1 MLRKVTKKSEQAR
14 VGTDASSGQ
23 PSEARLAGAW
33 RLRSMKGIVS
43 VWSTGGTVSTSKSLA
58 IRVGGV
64 TVSPAPSVWTEFEV
78 RDVDGTIRTAARKG
92 DLTLSDD
99 KGSTTLAQGQ
109 ETTCEESPRDKNRK
123 KR

>member
-1 MLRKVTKKSEQAR
+1 MLGKVTKKSEQAH

-78 RDVDGTIRTAARKG
+78 RDVDGTIRIAARKG

-99 KGSTTLAQGQ
+99 KGSTTLGQGQ
-109 ETTCEESPRDKNRK
+109 GTTREESPRDKNRK

>member
-23 PSEARLAGAW
+23 PREARLAGAW

-58 IRVGGV
+58 TRVGAV
-64 TVSPAPSVWTEFEV
+64 SVSPVPSVWTEFEV
-78 RDVDGTIRTAARKG
+78 RDVDGTIRIAARKG
-92 DLTLSDD
+92 RLDTQRR
-99 KGSTTLAQGQ
+99 QGQ
-109 ETTCEESPRDKNRK
+109 YHAGARSGNDLRGIA
-123 KR
+123 